1 MAVVINEFEVVAEPP
16 HNGAAGGKGAGAA
29 EHGAPNA
36 SSTARDI
43 ERVVRRMHERAARV
57 RAS

>member
-1 MAVVINEFEVVAEPP
+1 MAVVINEFEVVAEPA
-16 HNGAAGGKGAGAA
+16 HNGDAKGAAA
-29 EHGAPNA
+29 KEPGAPNA

-43 ERVVRRMHERAARV
+43 ERVLRRLHERAARV